1 MSDPLNVEI
10 SNLWKRYQRNWVLQE
25 VSLSIPQGEVV
36 LLAGPNGAG
45 KSTLLRVLATAIR
58 ADAGVVRVAGYD
70 VKREKEMV
78 RQVTTL
84 LAHTTYTYDTL
95 SARENLVVWNGHL
108 GRAPAREEID
118 AILERVGLYPRGDD
132 PVSRFSAGMRKRLSL
147 GRVLLQALSVDRRL
161 VLLDEPY
168 EQLDRDGFSLVD
180 SLVNGWR
187 SEGRSVLLATHMT
200 ERAVETADRAVLL
213 RAGRVSFSGDPI
225 DLPAALAAAGGS
237 R

>member
-1 MSDPLNVEI
+1 MSEPFNVEI

-25 VSLSIPQGEVV
+25 VTMRIPRGEVV

-58 ADAGVVRVAGYD
+58 ADAGEVRVAGYD
-70 VKREKEMV
+70 VRREKEMV

-95 SARENLVVWNGHL
+95 TARQNLVVWNGHL
-108 GRAPAREEID
+108 GRRPSREEID
-118 AILERVGLYPRGDD
+118 TILDRVGLFARGDD

-147 GRVLLQALSVDRRL
+147 GRVLLQALDADRRL

-168 EQLDRDGFSLVD
+168 EQLDRDGFALID
-180 SLVNGWR
+180 SLVNAWR

-200 ERAVETADRAVLL
+200 ERAIETVDRAVLL

-225 DLPAALAAAGGS
+225 DLPAALAAAGG
-237 R
+237 RR

>member
-1 MSDPLNVEI
+1 MSEPFNVEI

-25 VSLSIPQGEVV
+25 VTLRIPRGEVV

-58 ADAGVVRVAGYD
+58 ADAGVVRVAGLD
-70 VKREKEMV
+70 VKREKDLV
-78 RQVTTL
+78 RRVTTL

-95 SARENLVVWNGHL
+95 TARQNLVVWNGHL
-108 GRAPAREEID
+108 GRRPSREEVD
-118 AILERVGLYPRGDD
+118 AILHRVGLFARGDD

-147 GRVLLQALSVDRRL
+147 GRVLLQALDSERRL

-168 EQLDRDGFSLVD
+168 EQLDRDGFALID
-180 SLVNGWR
+180 SLVNEWR
-187 SEGRSVLLATHMT
+187 AEGRSVLLATHMT
-200 ERAVETADRAVLL
+200 ERAIETVDRAVLL
-213 RAGRVSFSGDPI
+213 RSGRVSFSGDPI
-225 DLPAALAAAGGS
+225 DLPAALAATGGQ